1 MHKANYQCVCLHT
14 NTLRAR
20 CLFVASHHNLGLLA
34 RCNNLFAYLSLIR
47 TFRLLCM
54 PMRLHPDPSSGDFE
68 RERLKGGKEEK

>member
-34 RCNNLFAYLSLIR
+34 VQQPFAYLSLIR

-54 PMRLHPDPSSGDFE
+54 PMHLHPDPSSGG
-68 RERLKGGKEEK
+68 RERD